1 MCLEQA
7 QARESLLLDKQKETQ
22 KVHQSQLNQL
32 QEKLDTQLEDYASLS
47 TKHANLL
54 VSKKEMEEEMK
65 VKISSTEVSQE
76 ISSMRF
82 ELKRL
87 HEILAEKEKELISV
101 KLQEGLNYTEQIDKM
116 RSEVINKEAKIHEVQ
131 LQLELEQRK
140 MTAYQEHISYL
151 KNQLVDL
158 QNQADVEAKSK
169 SEMLKKFQG
178 TLRDDVNSKLV
189 KELKEQLKIEQDKLR
204 KVSSLI
210 HFPVFRKLI

>member
-76 ISSMRF
+76 LSSMRF

-116 RSEVINKEAKIHEVQ
+116 RCEVINKEAKI
-131 LQLELEQRK
+131 R
-140 MTAYQEHISYL
+140 
-151 KNQLVDL
+151 
-158 QNQADVEAKSK
+158 
-169 SEMLKKFQG
+169 
-178 TLRDDVNSKLV
+178 RDIFENLN
-189 KELKEQLKIEQDKLR
+189 
-204 KVSSLI
+204 
-210 HFPVFRKLI
+210 